1 MARKGTKG
9 SPSNLTPPPPK
20 GSAAKGSGTKGT
32 PETLV
37 SSTNLTKKSPQDQV
51 PLNFRVPAEFRRDM
65 KLEAAEKDISQL
77 ELLYRMRAFWK
88 EHHR

>member
-9 SPSNLTPPPPK
+9 SPENLTPAPPR
-20 GSAAKGSGTKGT
+20 SSGTKGT
-32 PETLV
+32 PEELAP
-37 SSTNLTKKSPQDQV
+37 STNLTKKSSQETV
-51 PLNFRVPAEFRRDM
+51 PLNFRVPAEFRRDL

-88 EHHR
+88 EHHG

>member
-9 SPSNLTPPPPK
+9 SPETQELMAPPPP
-20 GSAAKGSGTKGT
+20 KGSGTKGT
-32 PETLV
+32 PEDLAP
-37 SSTNLTKKSPQDQV
+37 SANLAKKSPQESV
-51 PLNFRVPAEFRRDM
+51 PLNFRVPAEFRRDL